1 MREIEQII
9 ERHSESSSY
18 NNMINL
24 EIQNL
29 IKQAYNLGLQDATDN
44 AEVSVE
50 FGNPYDSNSKY
61 YEVDKESILKL
72 KL

>member
-29 IKQAYNLGLQDATDN
+29 IKQVYNLGLQDAADN
-44 AEVSVE
+44 A
-50 FGNPYDSNSKY
+50 
-61 YEVDKESILKL
+61 
-72 KL
+72 